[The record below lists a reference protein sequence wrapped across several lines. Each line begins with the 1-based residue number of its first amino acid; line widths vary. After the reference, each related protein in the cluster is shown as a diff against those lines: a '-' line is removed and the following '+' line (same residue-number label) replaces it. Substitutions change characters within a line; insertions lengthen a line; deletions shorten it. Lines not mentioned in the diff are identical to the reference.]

1 MPKSDSLFRIERN
14 SRSIYLKDG
23 LVDMMFGIF
32 LILMA
37 FWMINRYMIF
47 HLIWLF
53 VAQIII
59 EVIRRKIIYPRVGYA
74 KFRHERLVPIM
85 LILGSVAGIAV
96 LSGIIAV
103 IAGVFDL
110 PLRHKT
116 FHIFALATVVYVPII
131 LSAFAYHHKA
141 YRWVFYG
148 ILIAVLLFF
157 GMILNSPLTRS
168 LFIITGIIITA
179 IGGIIFVKF
188 LHTHQP
194 QYKEV
199 HDDRAV

>member
-1 MPKSDSLFRIERN
+1 MQKPESMFKFERD
-14 SRSIYLKDG
+14 SRSIFLKDG
-23 LVDMMFGIF
+23 LTDMMLGIF
-32 LILMA
+32 LILMV

-59 EVIRRKIIYPRVGYA
+59 EMVRRKFVYPRVGFV
-74 KFRHERLVPIM
+74 KFRNVGRLPFVI
-85 LILGSVAGIAV
+85 ILVSIAIIAA
-96 LSGIIAV
+96 LWGIIAV

-110 PLRHKT
+110 PLRHNT

-131 LSAFAYHHKA
+131 LGAFAYHHKA
-141 YRWVFYG
+141 YRWVVYG

-179 IGGIIFVKF
+179 IGGIIFVRF
-188 LHTHQP
+188 LHTYQP
-194 QYKEV
+194 QRKEV
-199 HDDRAV
+199 HDDRAL